1 MENIITIPPSSDKVY
16 GYLSNDSKYGF
27 IEKSD
32 EDAYVYWQTVTHYIE
47 AKKFE
52 GTQYEDEIRLAK
64 TVMQV
69 KRMTREREIR
79 DIGNQELIQISKK
92 YGMKKIDFQIK
103 QSWEAD
109 LEKLL
114 CIAIRAKFYQN
125 QSLKERLL
133 STSPKTIVGYANDLH
148 SGKVNVFSAQII
160 MELRQSLL
168 KNTILH
174 SKLKSKPELSD
185 RRISLIRDVC
195 MKISKHIAGMERWD
209 RILPEMVE
217 DAIFNICQNK
227 KLFTRIISF
236 VCENDKE
243 YFLNVR
249 KLFVKI
255 DWFQSEI
262 DAPTNKIVTFLMWC
276 CGSEKKLQLIYNKS
290 LRFVDK
296 IEDSN
301 NMAVMKNFDSIV
313 NIPHSKRWYRE
324 KSNIRMNPEHKKN
337 IVTKDIA

>member
-1 MENIITIPPSSDKVY
+1 MEKSITIPPASDKVH

-32 EDAYVYWQTVTHYIE
+32 EGTYVYWQTVTHYIE

-69 KRMTREREIR
+69 KRMTREREVR
-79 DIGNQELIQISKK
+79 DVGSQDFTQVSKK

-103 QSWEAD
+103 QSWED
-109 LEKLL
+109 NLENLL
-114 CIAIRAKFYQN
+114 RISIRAKFYQN
-125 QSLKERLL
+125 QSLKEKLL
-133 STSPKTIVGYANDLH
+133 STSPKTIVGHANDLH
-148 SGKVNVFSAQII
+148 SDKVSVSSARVI
-160 MELRQSLL
+160 MEIRQSLL
-168 KNTILH
+168 KNTVSQ
-174 SKLKSKPELSD
+174 SKFKSKPELSD

-249 KLFVKI
+249 KMFVQI
-255 DWFQSEI
+255 DQFQSEI
-262 DAPTNKIVTFLMWC
+262 DAPTNKILTLLTWC
-276 CGSEKKLQLIYNKS
+276 CRSEKKLQLIYDKS

-301 NMAVMKNFDSIV
+301 NAAIMKNFDPIV

-324 KSNIRMNPEHKKN
+324 KSNIRIKPEHKK
-337 IVTKDIA
+337 IMS

>member
-1 MENIITIPPSSDKVY
+1 MENIITIPPASDKVF

-32 EDAYVYWQTVTHYIE
+32 EGSYVYWQTVTHYIE

-69 KRMTREREIR
+69 KRMTREREVR
-79 DIGNQELIQISKK
+79 GTNNQELSQVSKK

-114 CIAIRAKFYQN
+114 RIAIRAKFYQN
-125 QSLKERLL
+125 QSLKEKLL
-133 STSPKTIVGYANDLH
+133 STSPKTVVGYADDL
-148 SGKVNVFSAQII
+148 SGDKVSFSSAQVI
-160 MELRQSLL
+160 MDLRQSLL
-168 KNTILH
+168 KNNV
-174 SKLKSKPELSD
+174 SQAKLKSKPELSD
-185 RRISLIRDVC
+185 TRLCVIRDVC

-209 RILPEMVE
+209 RILTEMVE

-227 KLFTRIISF
+227 KLFTKVISYR
-236 VCENDKE
+236 CENDKD
-243 YFLNVR
+243 YVSSTR
-249 KLFVKI
+249 KLFTQI
-255 DWFQSEI
+255 DRFQSEI
-262 DAPTNKIVTFLMWC
+262 DAPTDKIVTFLMWC
-276 CGSEKKLQLIYNKS
+276 CESEKKIQLMYDKS

-296 IEDSN
+296 KDESSGS
-301 NMAVMKNFDSIV
+301 VSMKNFDSLV
-313 NIPHSKRWYRE
+313 NIPHSKRWYRD
-324 KSNIRMNPEHKKN
+324 KSSIRVNLERKKN
-337 IVTKDIA
+337 IEVKNVI